1 MISFCT
7 RSLPARF
14 SSPFLNRGC
23 KGRNFFLICKTFF
36 KFFWPFFLQDS
47 RSQPPS
53 FQTGLQ
59 MYDLFSFPPNFSDT
73 FFTLFS
79 LPEYGFIILNL
90 RACGSYACEKIFG
103 ASPDILP
110 WRGRSKP
117 KCQTFIEKPLQRRR
131 WTCGGGGK
139 QKSDREKS
147 QSLLKVVVPSGIE
160 PLFKV

>member
-7 RSLPARF
+7 WSLPARF

-53 FQTGLQ
+53 FQTGPQ

-90 RACGSYACEKIFG
+90 RACGSYACEKIFEAG
-103 ASPDILP
+103 PENLP
-110 WRGRSKP
+110 WRRRSTP

-131 WTCGGGGK
+131 WTCGGGQTK
-139 QKSDREKS
+139 KWPRKISVTPT
-147 QSLLKVVVPSGIE
+147 LVVPSGIE